1 MVRATTPVGRAHS
14 KQPTV
19 SSEQLIV
26 NFQLPKFMSDSLL
39 KPIDTTAQPQPDRQ
53 QQPTLIPHRNFWL
66 AMGAQ
71 FMLLST
77 IAAPAIYT
85 LNTGKT
91 VFLQT
96 APVDPYDLLRGYY
109 QILNYDI
116 ADRSKLTKLPG
127 GDILKE
133 GKAKTGEFFVTLALP
148 VTSGQQVAQPIAVST
163 TRPTNLPDNQIA
175 IRGMYDQNSGW
186 RNQIDYGI
194 GKFYMPESQKDTVNG
209 EIGRN
214 PRKLL
219 VEIKLDNNGH
229 PVPVSLWVGNKSYR
243 F

>member
-1 MVRATTPVGRAHS
+1 
-14 KQPTV
+14 
-19 SSEQLIV
+19 
-26 NFQLPKFMSDSLL
+26 MSDSLL
-39 KPIDTTAQPQPDRQ
+39 KPNDPSVQPQLDREI
-53 QQPTLIPHRNFWL
+53 QPTPIPHRNFWL

-71 FMLLST
+71 FALLAT

-85 LNTGKT
+85 LNTGTT

-116 ADRSKLTKLPG
+116 ADRAKLAKLPG
-127 GDILKE
+127 GDILSDK
-133 GKAKTGEFFVTLALP
+133 KAKTGEFFVTLALP
-148 VTSGQQVAQPIAVST
+148 STPGQQVAKPIAVSAT
-163 TRPTNLPDNQIA
+163 KPTNLPTGQIA
-175 IRGMYDQNSGW
+175 IQGIHNTRSSW
-186 RNQIDYGI
+186 RNELSYGI
-194 GKFYMPESQKDTVNG
+194 EKFYMPEAQKDTVNSD
-209 EIGRN
+209 IGRN

-219 VEIKLDNNGH
+219 VEVKIDSNGH

>member
-1 MVRATTPVGRAHS
+1 
-14 KQPTV
+14 
-19 SSEQLIV
+19 
-26 NFQLPKFMSDSLL
+26 MSDSLL
-39 KPIDTTAQPQPDRQ
+39 QPIDTAAQPQLDRQ
-53 QQPTLIPHRNFWL
+53 QQPTLIPQRNFWL

-71 FMLLST
+71 FALLST
-77 IAAPAIYT
+77 IAVPAIYT
-85 LNTGKT
+85 LSTGKT

-109 QILNYDI
+109 QTLNYDI
-116 ADRSKLTKLPG
+116 ADRAKLTKLPG

-148 VTSGQQVAQPIAVST
+148 ATSGQPVAQPIAVSA
-163 TRPTNLPDNQIA
+163 TRPTNLPNNQIA
-175 IRGMYDQNSGW
+175 IRGTYNQDSGW
-186 RNQIDYGI
+186 RNRIDYGI
-194 GKFYMPESQKDTVNG
+194 DKFYMPEAQKDTVNS
-209 EIGRN
+209 EVGRN

-229 PVPVSLWVGNKSYR
+229 PVPVSLWVGDKSYR

>member
-1 MVRATTPVGRAHS
+1 
-14 KQPTV
+14 
-19 SSEQLIV
+19 
-26 NFQLPKFMSDSLL
+26 MSDSLL
-39 KPIDTTAQPQPDRQ
+39 KPIDTAPQPEFDRAS
-53 QQPTLIPHRNFWL
+53 QPTPIPHRNFWL
-66 AMGAQ
+66 AMAAQ
-71 FMLLST
+71 FALLST
-77 IAAPAIYT
+77 IAVPAIYI
-85 LNTGKT
+85 LNTGTT

-109 QILNYDI
+109 QTLNYDI

-127 GDILKE
+127 GEILQQ

-148 VTSGQQVAQPIAVST
+148 STPGQQVAKPIAVSA
-163 TRPTNLPDNQIA
+163 TRPTNLLTGQIA
-175 IRGMYDQNSGW
+175 IQGTHTAGSSW
-186 RNQIDYGI
+186 RNELSYGI
-194 GKFYMPESQKDTVNG
+194 EKFYMPESQKDTVNS

-219 VEIKLDNNGH
+219 VEVKIDSSGH

>member
-1 MVRATTPVGRAHS
+1 
-14 KQPTV
+14 
-19 SSEQLIV
+19 
-26 NFQLPKFMSDSLL
+26 MSDSLL
-39 KPIDTTAQPQPDRQ
+39 NPSDTAPHPELDRTS
-53 QQPTLIPHRNFWL
+53 QPTPIPHRNFWL

-71 FMLLST
+71 FALLAT

-85 LNTGKT
+85 LNTGTT

-109 QILNYDI
+109 QTLNYDI
-116 ADRSKLTKLPG
+116 ADRSKLAKLPG
-127 GDILKE
+127 GKIFSDK
-133 GKAKTGEFFVTLALP
+133 KPNAGEFFVTLALP
-148 VTSGQQVAQPIAVST
+148 STAGQRVARPIAVSA
-163 TRPTNLPDNQIA
+163 TRPTNLPTGQIA
-175 IRGMYDQNSGW
+175 IRGTLTTASSWW
-186 RNQIDYGI
+186 RNQISYGI
-194 GKFYMPESQKDTVNG
+194 EKFYMPESQKDTVNS

-219 VEIKLDNNGH
+219 VEVKIDSNGH